1 MINRYVYTSMTG
13 AKASTDQ
20 LAVTANNLAN
30 TQTPGFREVVNA
42 YRAVPIQGKE
52 ADTRVFSVETTPGSN
67 FNSGVIQTTGNPYD
81 VAIKGSG
88 LFAVRRASDSSEAY
102 TRAGNFYVDNTG
114 VLKVGNNATVLG
126 VGGPINIPLGAKVQ
140 VADDGSVYT
149 QIPGNSFLNQ
159 AGKLKIVN
167 PPTSQLSR
175 NEDGL
180 FDVPNGQGTVDP
192 NARVIQGAVEIS
204 NVNPSQSMVEMIS
217 QSRMFDLNI
226 RTLQSA
232 DQNARSA
239 NELLSLSHWSK
250 GK

>member
-1 MINRYVYTSMTG
+1 MINHYVYTSMTG

-30 TQTPGFREVVNA
+30 AQTPGFREVVNA
-42 YRAVPIQGKE
+42 YRAVPIQSSE

-67 FNSGVIQTTGNPYD
+67 FTAGVIQTTGNPFD

-88 LFAVRRASDSSEAY
+88 FFSLRRPTDQSEAY

-126 VGGPINIPLGAKVQ
+126 VGGAINIPVGARVQ
-140 VADDGSVYT
+140 IAEDGSVYT
-149 QIPGNSFLNQ
+149 QVPGTTFLNQ
-159 AGKLKIVN
+159 AGKLKVVN
-167 PPTSQLSR
+167 PPAAQVSR
-175 NEDGL
+175 AEDGL
-180 FDVPNGQGTVDP
+180 FEVPNGQGTSDP
-192 NARVIQGAVEIS
+192 NAKVVQGAVELS

-239 NELLSLSHWSK
+239 NELLSLSH
-250 GK
+250 